1 MKRSLLLLVAC
12 AAVLSGCKDPGAP
25 GSGSSGISGSAFV
38 HAAPDVVVKD
48 VRTFSPSD
56 AVAGSNDEYYII
68 TFTFTNDQGQ
78 SLAPRINH
86 FVLQDIQNRRF
97 FGVDSGNVNLIGISN
112 YTGVLQVGDAHD
124 YTVGFRV
131 PQGTTATL
139 FYDNTF

>member
-1 MKRSLLLLVAC
+1 VKRSLLLLAAC

-25 GSGSSGISGSAFV
+25 GSGSSGGNVPSFV

-48 VRTFSPSD
+48 VRTLTPSD

-68 TFTFTNDQGQ
+68 RFTFTNDQGQ

-97 FGVDSGNVNLIGISN
+97 FGVDSGNINLIGISN
-112 YTGVLQVGDAHD
+112 YTGVLQVGDSHD

-131 PQGTTATL
+131 PTGTTATL